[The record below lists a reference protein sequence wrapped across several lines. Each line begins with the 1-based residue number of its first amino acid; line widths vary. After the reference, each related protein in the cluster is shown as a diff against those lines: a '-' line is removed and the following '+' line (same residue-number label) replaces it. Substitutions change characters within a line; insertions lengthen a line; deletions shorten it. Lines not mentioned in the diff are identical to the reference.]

1 MKVIGLTGGIASGK
15 SRVASLLASWGAVVI
30 DADLVAHRVLER
42 GKRTQERIRNTFG
55 RRVFRGKTIDRK
67 ALGKI
72 VFRDE
77 KKRRELEKIVHPQ
90 VKRILTRRVRELAR
104 KGVPCVFLEIPLL
117 FEVGWEKRVD
127 EVWLVYAPLTTQRER
142 LAKRDRLDER
152 EIERR
157 LSAQLP
163 WGEKVK
169 KTTRLI
175 DNSGIWK
182 DTIEQ
187 TRRLFEEVEKEESQ
201 G

>member
-1 MKVIGLTGGIASGK
+1 MRVIGLTGGIASGK
-15 SRVASLLASWGAVVI
+15 SRVASLLASWGAIVI

-42 GKRTQERIRNTFG
+42 GKRTQEKIRQAFG
-55 RRVFRGKTIDRK
+55 KRVFHGKMIDRK

-72 VFRDE
+72 VFRNE
-77 KKRRELEKIVHPQ
+77 QKRKELEKIVHPQ
-90 VKRILTRRVRELAR
+90 AKRILTRRVRELSR
-104 KGVPCVFLEIPLL
+104 KEIPFVFLEIPLL

-127 EVWLVYAPLTTQRER
+127 EVWLVYAPLITQKTR
-142 LAKRDRLDER
+142 LAKRDRLNER
-152 EIERR
+152 EVERR

-175 DNSGIWK
+175 DNSGRWE
-182 DTIEQ
+182 DTVKQ
-187 TRRLFEEVEKEESQ
+187 VQRLFKEIQEESK